1 MAAPTKAN
9 KAQVDVILSRSLH
22 KLAKRYGMLTVGRQR
37 VASKNTAMNTPT
49 QLRPPAYQDVVIKD
63 SAGKKDP
70 TWEKARFNIDKI
82 EAYYNVTRSGTA
94 TDANLRAVKRI
105 ETAVDNVL
113 GLSASSSSVCCCIFA
128 LIAANKSLC

>member
-1 MAAPTKAN
+1 
-9 KAQVDVILSRSLH
+9 
-22 KLAKRYGMLTVGRQR
+22 MLTVGRQR
-37 VASKNTAMNTPT
+37 VASKNTAMGTNTPT

-105 ETAVDNVL
+105 EDGRGQRV
-113 GLSASSSSVCCCIFA
+113 GLKC
-128 LIAANKSLC
+128 